1 MIIVLLI
8 VFIFMLA
15 VSAKIHKDTYNDVL
29 DLFSMIFSAVAI
41 VGIIVSVITGIVCT
55 VEVTCAS
62 ALDDKLNMYEDENKE
77 IEETIADIVTE
88 YQNYERETF
97 KEFSPGDAV
106 TMVSL
111 YPELKSDVLVQ
122 KQIETYV
129 YNNAKIKELREEKIS
144 INVTKWWLYFGGE

>member
-15 VSAKIHKDTYNDVL
+15 VSAKIHEDTYNNVL
-29 DLFSMIFSAVAI
+29 EFISMIFSAIAI
-41 VGIIVSVITGIVCT
+41 VGIIVFVIAGLVCA

-62 ALDDKLNMYEDENKE
+62 ALDENLKMYEDENKK
-77 IEETIADIVTE
+77 IEETIADTVTE

-97 KEFSPGDAV
+97 KEFSPGNAV

-129 YNNAKIKELREEKIS
+129 NNNAKIKELREEQNY
-144 INVTKWWLYFGGE
+144 INVTKWWLYFGG